1 MSDTLSKE
9 RRSWNMS
16 RIRSK
21 DTAPEKIVRSML
33 YRRGYR
39 YRLNVK
45 TLPGTPDIVLRKYRS
60 VIFVHGCFWHRHE
73 NCKSAATPK
82 QNASFWQRKFEQNIM
97 RDQSNQQRLKEM
109 GWRVYIVWECQIEA
123 MTEKILVELEKL
135 LS

>member
-16 RIRSK
+16 RIRSMN
-21 DTAPEKIVRSML
+21 TAPEQYVRSML

-45 TLPGTPDIVLRKYRS
+45 TLPGSPDIVLQKYRL

-73 NCKSAATPK
+73 NCKLAATPK
-82 QNASFWQRKFEQNIM
+82 QNATFWQSKFEQNIK

-109 GWRVYIVWECQIEA
+109 GWRVCIVWECQIEA
-123 MTEKILVELEKL
+123 MTEKILSELVAL
-135 LS
+135 GC